1 MQPLA
6 KALLEGR
13 LANGGVV
20 VIGERDGGLTLV
32 YPEPSPQPA
41 P

>member
-20 VIGERDGGLTLV
+20 VIGEHDGSLTLD
-32 YPEPSPQPA
+32 YPQPF